1 MKTLF
6 ISTLVAGILMSGSA
20 FAFDIEKATW
30 DEIIAQPVTSEGFVI
45 TPDMSMGDMLKFSD
59 AYNAQ
64 VPGKYKSYINFPEL
78 GAIVSLGPTC
88 DLMMTQE
95 DVIVWLKAS
104 ILAPELDN
112 TKFFAK
118 NRCPKDGTQPST
130 TVEAMEA
137 HMRSLTV
144 PHEIV
149 DGEGNST
156 IVPPVITSDDAKG
169 KTGISYSTSDGN
181 GGVNDVTIQA
191 FDFASECSGYKE
203 KFWEWRISKC
213 EAAQPGW
220 KAPALGHKISS

>member
-1 MKTLF
+1 MKALSISAAMAAILF
-6 ISTLVAGILMSGSA
+6 SNAA
-20 FAFDIEKATW
+20 FAFDVKEATW
-30 DEIIAQPVTSEGFVI
+30 PEIIAKPVTSEGFTI
-45 TPDMSMGDMLKFSD
+45 TPSMSMGDMLKFMD

-78 GAIVSLGPTC
+78 GAVVSLGPTC

-95 DVIVWLKAS
+95 DVIVWLKVS

-112 TKFFAK
+112 TEFFAK

-130 TVEAMEA
+130 TIEAVEA
-137 HMRSLTV
+137 HMADLTR
-144 PHEIV
+144 PHKIV

-156 IVPPVITSDDAKG
+156 IVSPVITSEEAKG
-169 KTGISYSTSDGN
+169 KTGIAYSTSDGK

-220 KAPALGHKISS
+220 KAPAPGHVIDG